1 MKCPSC
7 WSEKAYR
14 RKSKQLSSRTMAAL
28 GIVALQCR
36 HCYHEFSRP
45 IFMTIGQQVDAPTPF
60 KSGNSIPLSTLDL
73 EAQAEEE
80 LARCD

>member
-7 WSEKAYR
+7 WSDKAYR
-14 RKSKQLSSRTMAAL
+14 RKSKRSSLWMAAL
-28 GIVALQCR
+28 GIVTLRCQ

-45 IFMTIGQQVDAPTPF
+45 IFMTIGQQVDAPTPIE
-60 KSGNSIPLSTLDL
+60 SGISISPSILDL

-80 LARCD
+80 LARCA